1 MSVYYDF
8 RRDDPCMSGIEEMGL
23 EKSALQKSCS
33 FINPFNLTMN
43 NSEKNFI
50 GDWNED
56 DDSASDYQPSLDA
69 TLRQDHNIRMDLDS
83 DDEDIDI
90 DIEKGDSIADEP
102 AVELGPNISRIKTDN
117 DLTALLEDR
126 TFLVFLNQILVLA
139 KMKVENCAVVG
150 CHEEVVISTE
160 VISSALYLKWTCKN
174 NHLVNKWCS
183 QPVLNRRLHS
193 GDLLF
198 SSALLIS
205 GCNFQKISLFARFL
219 KLAIPLSVSYLK
231 IQRTYLAPTLDEIWE
246 KEQNQVFLEF
256 KDKELILLGDGR
268 MDSPG
273 HCAQYC
279 TYTFMEMD
287 TKKIVCIVT
296 MDKRMTDK
304 KSTNLEK
311 ACFLK
316 GLLFLLGKGLKIAE
330 IVTDAHVQVEALMRR
345 EFPNIKHSF
354 DIWHGAKNL
363 GKKII
368 KAGQEKEKKCLLE
381 WTRDI
386 VNHFWYS
393 ADVSKSIQEFMGVW
407 CGMIHHV
414 VNEHEWSMSY
424 TDDGTYACK
433 HGPLCAEREKGWL
446 KAGSPAHDAAIGIV
460 MDKRFIKKI
469 PYYLNCRS
477 TAELEN
483 FQNLI
488 LKYASKRHS
497 FNPVSY
503 RARNLLAAL
512 DNNAHCQR
520 QMMVNKDGS
529 TRYQRYYSKTG
540 IQWSVYAK
548 REDKDYHHVP
558 TIIKTIVENRLQ
570 DPVGMNRKVLLDVN
584 DPRRVSAVLAPTL
597 PPSTADLV
605 AQKISRFNKEDPEK
619 TLDYSWT
626 DVHLST
632 S

>member
-1 MSVYYDF
+1 M
-8 RRDDPCMSGIEEMGL
+8 
-23 EKSALQKSCS
+23 
-33 FINPFNLTMN
+33 FNLQPEPILTIN

-50 GDWNED
+50 GDLNED

-69 TLRQDHNIRMDLDS
+69 TLRQDHNIRIDLDS
-83 DDEDIDI
+83 DDEDMDVHLK
-90 DIEKGDSIADEP
+90 KG
-102 AVELGPNISRIKTDN
+102 T
-117 DLTALLEDR
+117 
-126 TFLVFLNQILVLA
+126 
-139 KMKVENCAVVG
+139 
-150 CHEEVVISTE
+150 
-160 VISSALYLKWTCKN
+160 TCKN
-174 NHLVNKWCS
+174 IHLVNKWCS
-183 QPVLNRRLHS
+183 QPVLNHRLHS

-205 GCNFQKISLFARFL
+205 GCNFQKISPFARFL

-231 IQRTYLAPTLDEIWE
+231 MQRTYLAPTLDEIWE
-246 KEQNQVFLEF
+246 KDQNQVFLEF
-256 KDKELILLGDGR
+256 KDKEHVLLG
-268 MDSPG
+268 
-273 HCAQYC
+273 
-279 TYTFMEMD
+279 
-287 TKKIVCIVT
+287 
-296 MDKRMTDK
+296 
-304 KSTNLEK
+304 
-311 ACFLK
+311 
-316 GLLFLLGKGLKIAE
+316 
-330 IVTDAHVQVEALMRR
+330 R

-363 GKKII
+363 GKKVI
-368 KAGQEKEKKCLLE
+368 K
-381 WTRDI
+381 
-386 VNHFWYS
+386 
-393 ADVSKSIQEFMGVW
+393 GVW

-424 TDDGTYACK
+424 TDDGTYSCK
-433 HGPLCAEREKGWL
+433 HGPLCEEREKGWL
-446 KAGSPAHDAAIGIV
+446 KAGSQAHDAAIGIV

-488 LKYASKRHS
+488 LKYASKRHY

-529 TRYQRYYSKTG
+529 TRYYSKTG
-540 IQWSVYAK
+540 IQWSVYTK

-626 DVHLST
+626 DGLLSV
-632 S
+632 

>member
-1 MSVYYDF
+1 MFLPTLYLPIYFVP

-56 DDSASDYQPSLDA
+56 DDSASDYQSSLDA
-69 TLRQDHNIRMDLDS
+69 TLRQDHNIRIDLDS

-102 AVELGPNISRIKTDN
+102 AVELGHNISRIKTDN

-126 TFLVFLNQILVLA
+126 TFLFFLNQILVLA

-150 CHEEVVISTE
+150 CHEEVVITTE

-174 NHLVNKWCS
+174 NHFVNKWCS
-183 QPVLNRRLHS
+183 QSVLNRRLHS

-231 IQRTYLAPTLDEIWE
+231 MQRTYLAPTLDEIWE

-256 KDKELILLGDGR
+256 KNKEL
-268 MDSPG
+268 
-273 HCAQYC
+273 
-279 TYTFMEMD
+279 
-287 TKKIVCIVT
+287 V
-296 MDKRMTDK
+296 
-304 KSTNLEK
+304 
-311 ACFLK
+311 
-316 GLLFLLGKGLKIAE
+316 LLGKGLQIAD
-330 IVTDAHVQVEALMRR
+330 IVTDAHVHVEALMRR

-393 ADVSKSIQEFMGVW
+393 ADVSKYIPKFMGVW

-424 TDDGTYACK
+424 TDDGTYSCK
-433 HGPLCAEREKGWL
+433 HGPLCEEREKGWL

-469 PYYLNCRS
+469 PFYLNCRS

-488 LKYASKRHS
+488 LIYASKRHS

-503 RARNLLAAL
+503 T
-512 DNNAHCQR
+512 Q
-520 QMMVNKDGS
+520 
-529 TRYQRYYSKTG
+529 
-540 IQWSVYAK
+540 SVSS
-548 REDKDYHHVP
+548 P
-558 TIIKTIVENRLQ
+558 
-570 DPVGMNRKVLLDVN
+570 G
-584 DPRRVSAVLAPTL
+584 
-597 PPSTADLV
+597 
-605 AQKISRFNKEDPEK
+605 
-619 TLDYSWT
+619 
-626 DVHLST
+626 
-632 S
+632 

>member
-1 MSVYYDF
+1 MKSGPQHKLSDSGRKRNKKVVNAKLNKSWIYIGDEYDRWMEIKTALRLETNSEVAKILLDRYAVTAACSESLPIRTVCATPRGAAYVSTPAQCATPFGAAYVSIPAHSAWKIFNAHLSDVSGMSSEHEQVE
-8 RRDDPCMSGIEEMGL
+8 S
-23 EKSALQKSCS
+23 
-33 FINPFNLTMN
+33 LTIN

-69 TLRQDHNIRMDLDS
+69 TLRQDHNIRIVLNS
-83 DDEDIDI
+83 DDEDMDV
-90 DIEKGDSIADEP
+90 DIEIGDSIADEP
-102 AVELGPNISRIKTDN
+102 AVELGPNISRIETDN

-126 TFLVFLNQILVLA
+126 TFLVFLDQILVLA
-139 KMKVENCAVVG
+139 NLKIENCAVVG

-193 GDLLF
+193 EDLLF
-198 SSALLIS
+198 SSALLIMLIS
-205 GCNFQKISLFARFL
+205 GCSFQKISLFARFL

-231 IQRTYLAPTLDEIWE
+231 MQRTYLAPKLDEIWE

-256 KDKELILLGDGR
+256 KDKELVLLG
-268 MDSPG
+268 
-273 HCAQYC
+273 
-279 TYTFMEMD
+279 
-287 TKKIVCIVT
+287 
-296 MDKRMTDK
+296 
-304 KSTNLEK
+304 
-311 ACFLK
+311 
-316 GLLFLLGKGLKIAE
+316 
-330 IVTDAHVQVEALMRR
+330 R

-363 GKKII
+363 GKKVI
-368 KAGQEKEKKCLLE
+368 KVGLAGQEKEKKCLLE

-414 VNEHEWSMSY
+414 VNEHEWSISY
-424 TDDGTYACK
+424 TDDGTYSCK
-433 HGPLCAEREKGWL
+433 QGPLCEVKEKGWL

-460 MDKRFIKKI
+460 MDKRFIKKN
-469 PYYLNCRS
+469 PYFLNCS
-477 TAELEN
+477 TAKLEN

-488 LKYASKRHS
+488 LKNASKRHS

-512 DNNAHCQR
+512 DNNAHSHR

-548 REDKDYHHVP
+548 REDKDYYHVP
-558 TIIKTIVENRLQ
+558 TIIKN
-570 DPVGMNRKVLLDVN
+570 NSRKPITRSCWDEQK
-584 DPRRVSAVLAPTL
+584 SAARC
-597 PPSTADLV
+597 
-605 AQKISRFNKEDPEK
+605 Q
-619 TLDYSWT
+619 
-626 DVHLST
+626 
-632 S
+632 